1 MSDKTVAVMQPYLFP
16 YLGYFQLIAAADIFV
31 FYDDV
36 DFITRG
42 WVNRNRILINDSP
55 SYFTVSCSNASQ
67 NTKIKDVRISNAW
80 RPGKM
85 IKKIRLAYAN
95 AREFDSVFPV
105 VKRVIEEAGQQIST
119 VAQNSVC
126 EVASYLDMDVDFH
139 RSSDLPADESLG
151 RADRLIEISKHFE
164 ANTYINMEG
173 GKTLYDKSYFAS
185 KGIALHFL
193 EPSLPGYDQRKAEG
207 FEPGLSII
215 DVMMNLSKEETQT
228 MLQEFQL
235 T

>member
-1 MSDKTVAVMQPYLFP
+1 
-16 YLGYFQLIAAADIFV
+16 
-31 FYDDV
+31 
-36 DFITRG
+36 
-42 WVNRNRILINDSP
+42 
-55 SYFTVSCSNASQ
+55 
-67 NTKIKDVRISNAW
+67 
-80 RPGKM
+80 M
-85 IKKIRLAYAN
+85 IKKIRLTYAN
-95 AREFDSVFPV
+95 AREFDSVFPL

-139 RSSDLPADESLG
+139 RSSDLPVDESLG
-151 RADRLIEISKHFE
+151 RADRLIEITKHFE

-193 EPSLPGYDQRKAEG
+193 EPSLPHYDQRKAEG

-215 DVMMNLSKEETQT
+215 DVMMNVSKEETQT